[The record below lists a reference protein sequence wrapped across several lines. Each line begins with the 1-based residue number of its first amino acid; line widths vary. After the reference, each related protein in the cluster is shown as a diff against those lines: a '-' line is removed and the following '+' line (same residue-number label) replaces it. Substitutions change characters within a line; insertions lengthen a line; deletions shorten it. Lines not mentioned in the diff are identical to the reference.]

1 MSRITYDLT
10 EHDFMAYARY
20 HFRHGADA
28 RASRNRLFFF
38 GAIALAVFAYGIK
51 DDPNFGLANPPMYA
65 LRLLL
70 TVSVFG
76 GLYGIYFFLV
86 RPNVMRG
93 WLKTA
98 MRKMLGKTTLELR
111 DDGIHVNKADG
122 KGRLKWSELR
132 EVVETRDHVYL
143 IMGPLRAFV
152 IPKRAF
158 ADAQERA
165 AFLEHVHREQR
176 AAAPAAR

>member
-20 HFRHGADA
+20 HFRYSADA
-28 RASRNRLFFF
+28 RASRNRLLFF
-38 GAIALAVFAYGIK
+38 GTIALAVFAYGIK
-51 DDPNFGLANPPMYA
+51 DDPNFGLARPAMYA
-65 LRLLL
+65 LRLVL
-70 TVSVFG
+70 TVTVFG

-132 EVVETRDHVYL
+132 EIVETSEYLYL

-152 IPKRAF
+152 IPRRAF
-158 ADAQERA
+158 ADAQECA
-165 AFLEHVHREQR
+165 AFLAHLHREQR